1 MVYNVLPGCHYYS
14 PLVLDLASVVFPR
27 IQVSTYSMLI
37 RSLFIGVWVPC
48 SQPLIQGF
56 YIYFMHAAFL
66 CFSSPTADLST
77 HHSKAI
83 ILPGGELKLLERNFK
98 IKEIIYNI
106 IIFHFQM
113 KTLDLKEKQRRKQKG
128 TEQSVYNLFKR
139 RESAKCQV

>member
-1 MVYNVLPGCHYYS
+1 MINFHFCVFLPLL
-14 PLVLDLASVVFPR
+14 P
-27 IQVSTYSMLI
+27 
-37 RSLFIGVWVPC
+37 
-48 SQPLIQGF
+48 
-56 YIYFMHAAFL
+56 
-66 CFSSPTADLST
+66 DLST